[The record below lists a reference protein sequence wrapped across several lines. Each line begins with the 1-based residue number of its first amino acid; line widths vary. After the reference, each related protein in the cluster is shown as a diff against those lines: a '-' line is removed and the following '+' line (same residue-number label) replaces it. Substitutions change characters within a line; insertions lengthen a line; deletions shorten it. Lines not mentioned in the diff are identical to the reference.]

1 MNGRIKKKQSGFSL
15 VEIMIVSAIIGLMA
29 TLAIPGF
36 VEARKQTQGRRIIN
50 DARQEDTAIKQW
62 ALETRQTD
70 GATVNT
76 TGAIT
81 YLKTAWATNDVL
93 GHPYT
98 YGNVGTQQV
107 QISSATK
114 NALAK
119 VGIDWG
125 PY

>member
-1 MNGRIKKKQSGFSL
+1 MNGRIKKKLSGFTL

-29 TLAIPGF
+29 TLAIFGF

-50 DARQEDTAIKQW
+50 DARQEDAAIKQW
-62 ALETRQTD
+62 ALETGLTD

-76 TGAIT
+76 TGATT
-81 YLKTAWATNDVL
+81 YLKTAWATNDL
-93 GHPYT
+93 LSNPYT

-107 QISSATK
+107 QIAAATK
-114 NALAK
+114 KALAK